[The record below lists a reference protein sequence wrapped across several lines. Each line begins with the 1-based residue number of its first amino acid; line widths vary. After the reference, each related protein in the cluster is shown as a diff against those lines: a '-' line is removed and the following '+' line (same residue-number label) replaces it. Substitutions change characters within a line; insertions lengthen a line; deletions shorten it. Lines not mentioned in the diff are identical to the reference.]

1 MQILKEL
8 EKLRPEFLTSRMIR
22 SKGKWWWSWL
32 PMEPMSVTPRSLLWI
47 SETSVEPAPQYQR
60 LQEQS
65 VAVPLWSALCP
76 RVSLQWQP
84 GTTASPSHSPSRS
97 HKHTSQLAKSIQWK
111 RSGTRSPR
119 FFPWDTEQRRQVWQ
133 CQVNNSLPATF
144 CSAVQFSETVYL
156 HPTWD

>member
-8 EKLRPEFLTSRMIR
+8 GKLRPEFLTSRMIR

-47 SETSVEPAPQYQR
+47 SGTSVEPAPQYQR

-76 RVSLQWQP
+76 RVSLQEQRLLLLIHLLDPISTPLSWQNLSDERDLGHAAP
-84 GTTASPSHSPSRS
+84 GFSLGIQSRGGRCDSARSTTACLPHSALQFNSV
-97 HKHTSQLAKSIQWK
+97 K
-111 RSGTRSPR
+111 RFT
-119 FFPWDTEQRRQVWQ
+119 
-133 CQVNNSLPATF
+133 
-144 CSAVQFSETVYL
+144 
-156 HPTWD
+156 